1 MMGMHR
7 KSLLRILPFG
17 VFGVLWY
24 LLFKHLSVYWAV
36 NPQYSFG
43 WFGPVICAY
52 LFLVRW
58 MTRPPTGFARPR
70 RAEWVFW
77 IAGFAL
83 LPTWLVEQPNPD
95 WRVISWLL
103 SLEIVTLS
111 LCGIYFVGGRSWLR
125 HFAFSICFILTT
137 VPWPADIEIFTTQG
151 FMRVSTSLTVNS
163 LNLFAIPALHHGNV
177 IELNTGLVGIDEA
190 CSGIRSFPAA
200 LMVSLFLGELYRMTW
215 QRRVILVICGVLIA
229 FFCNVGRTFF
239 LCWVAAKDGVE
250 SVASWHDPAGFT
262 ILSICFFVLWGF
274 AHFLTK
280 SPARKGTYPNSSQL
294 SAPMPFPRILLVGLG
309 TWLLLIVLGTEVW
322 YRAHETREKLHWSFE
337 WPVSKEHFS
346 DVVISQYAT
355 GELKFD
361 EGRAASWMD
370 SDGSSWTALFLKWGA
385 GPTRSRILAHLHR
398 PEDCLPGAGYKLR
411 EDRGAI
417 TIKVKDLP
425 IPFRALDFDNNGQQ
439 MYVFYCLWQ
448 DRPKT
453 AEQPRVGDDWNN
465 RLVGLQL
472 GDRNN
477 RLVRLESVLLG
488 ERNLG
493 QQILEIVISGYAS
506 SQEAEDAFRRQME
519 TLIQT

>member
-1 MMGMHR
+1 MAIR
-7 KSLLRILPFG
+7 TLPIV
-17 VFGVLWY
+17 VFGALWC
-24 LLFKHLSVYWAV
+24 LLFKHLSAHWAV

-52 LFLVRW
+52 LFFVRW
-58 MTRPPTGFARPR
+58 MTRPPTGPGPARSR
-70 RAEWVFW
+70 GAEWVFW

-103 SLEIVTLS
+103 SLEVVILS
-111 LCGIYFVGGRSWLR
+111 LCGIYFVGGRSWLK
-125 HFAFSICFILTT
+125 HFAFSICFILAT
-137 VPWPADIEIFTTQG
+137 VPWPPGVEELITQG
-151 FMRVSTSLTVNS
+151 LMRVSTSVTVHS
-163 LNLFAIPALHHGNV
+163 LNLFDITALHHGNV

-200 LMVSLFLGELYRMTW
+200 LMVSVFLGELYRMTW
-215 QRRVILVICGVLIA
+215 QRRVVLVICGVLIA
-229 FFCNVGRTFF
+229 FLCNVGRTFL
-239 LCWVAAKDGVE
+239 LCWVAAKNGIEAV
-250 SVASWHDPAGFT
+250 SNWHDPAGFT
-262 ILSICFFVLWGF
+262 ILSICFFVLWGL

-280 SPARKGTYPNSSQL
+280 SPAHKGTYPNSSRQF
-294 SAPMPFPRILLVGLG
+294 APMPIPRRLLIGLG
-309 TWLLLIVLGTEVW
+309 TWLLLIVLGTEAW
-322 YRAHETREKLHWSFE
+322 YRAHETQEKLHWSFE
-337 WPVSKEHFS
+337 WPVAKEHFS

-370 SDGSSWTALFLKWGA
+370 SDGSYWTAFFFKWA
-385 GPTRSRILAHLHR
+385 GLTRSRILAHLHR
-398 PEDCLPGAGYKLR
+398 PDDCLPGAGYKLR
-411 EDRGAI
+411 ADHGAI
-417 TIKVKDLP
+417 TIKVKDLL
-425 IPFRALDFDNNGQQ
+425 IPFRALDFEYNGQQ

-453 AEQPRVGDDWNN
+453 TNQPRVGDDWDN
-465 RLVGLQL
+465 RLVGLES

-493 QQILEIVISGYAS
+493 QQTLELVISGYNTPE
-506 SQEAEDAFRRQME
+506 EAEGALRRQME
-519 TLIQT
+519 DLIRT